1 MGLGLCNIVSAT
13 ARKVKPRQTSLEL
26 YRRRAVWTT
35 KSRFCDSDC
44 YIVLHHKLHDALQL
58 FVINNAEV
66 WHATRPNKPARF
78 TSLQVVQIQ
87 VMEGR
92 DSGRRR
98 PERGPGLRGVGL
110 PEVAM
115 HSQLPRL

>member
-1 MGLGLCNIVSAT
+1 MQSGQRSRVFVTIIVM
-13 ARKVKPRQTSLEL
+13 
-26 YRRRAVWTT
+26 
-35 KSRFCDSDC
+35 
-44 YIVLHHKLHDALQL
+44 VLHHKLHDALQL

-78 TSLQVVQIQ
+78 TCLQVVQIQ

-98 PERGPGLRGVGL
+98 PERGPGPATPSGGTNFPGL
-110 PEVAM
+110 I
-115 HSQLPRL
+115 

>member
-1 MGLGLCNIVSAT
+1 MITSVLCSPCCLSDYFERHWNCTVVVQSGQ
-13 ARKVKPRQTSLEL
+13 RSL
-26 YRRRAVWTT
+26 
-35 KSRFCDSDC
+35 RFCDNDC

-98 PERGPGLRGVGL
+98 P
-110 PEVAM
+110 
-115 HSQLPRL
+115 

>member
-1 MGLGLCNIVSAT
+1 M
-13 ARKVKPRQTSLEL
+13 
-26 YRRRAVWTT
+26 
-35 KSRFCDSDC
+35 
-44 YIVLHHKLHDALQL
+44 VLHHKLHDALQL

-92 DSGRRR
+92 ESGRRR
-98 PERGPGLRGVGL
+98 PERGPGPATPSGGTNFPGL
-110 PEVAM
+110 I
-115 HSQLPRL
+115 